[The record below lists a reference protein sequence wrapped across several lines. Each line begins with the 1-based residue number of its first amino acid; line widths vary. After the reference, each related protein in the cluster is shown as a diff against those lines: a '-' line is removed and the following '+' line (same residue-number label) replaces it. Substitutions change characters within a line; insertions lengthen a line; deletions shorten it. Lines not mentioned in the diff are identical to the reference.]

1 MEEYYRLVIN
11 LLKKHIDNGK
21 TDQEELK
28 RAYQTIDEAI
38 EKAGKRK
45 EDITELLKF
54 RTDIHLLTYK

>member
-1 MEEYYRLVIN
+1 MVEYYRLVIN

-21 TDQEELK
+21 TDQDELK

-54 RTDIHLLTYK
+54 RTDLYILTYK